1 MRLKTFLGK
10 DMKDALA
17 QVRGELGEN
26 AVIVSQHKS
35 KDGVVVRAAAEDDTP
50 TAKEAAPNRSPV
62 LASFEERLARLR
74 NGPGSE
80 KPRHAFDRGA
90 LLSILRANRV
100 PESLVPVLAEE
111 AEKHALPDLVFA
123 LASAIDRR
131 MRTCPV
137 DVHEPSALLLAGPN
151 GAGKTTVAAKLA
163 AHACLA
169 GRSVRLV
176 ATDLE
181 GAGALARLEGFGSHL
196 DLQVAT
202 APNAQALGAA
212 VSHAE
217 STASSQPPRSR

>member
-26 AVIVSQHKS
+26 AVIVAQPKS
-35 KDGVVVRAAAEDDTP
+35 KGGVVVRAAAEDATP

-137 DVHEPSALLLAGPN
+137 DVHEPSARLLGRAD
-151 GAGKTTVAAKLA
+151 GAGKNP
-163 AHACLA
+163 
-169 GRSVRLV
+169 
-176 ATDLE
+176 
-181 GAGALARLEGFGSHL
+181 GAGE
-196 DLQVAT
+196 T
-202 APNAQALGAA
+202 AGPGC
-212 VSHAE
+212 
-217 STASSQPPRSR
+217 